1 MNPFAE
7 IFTNLESALSTDPA
21 SHHGSIVTTIEPSV
35 QSQLEQTLDG
45 VMKQYTPQFAGGI
58 IMDPK
63 TGAIYAMALRPD
75 FDPNTYNLVTNPSV
89 YDDKLVSGRY
99 ELGSIMKP
107 LTMAAGIDAGAVTPQ
122 TTYDDTGC
130 IMRSNK
136 KVCNYDGKARG
147 VITMQEVL
155 NHSLNVGATFVADTM
170 GHQT

>member
-1 MNPFAE
+1 MLFRSVGVYGLEKGWEDTLAESDSGLYVNPFAE

-122 TTYDDTGC
+122 TTYDDTEIG
-130 IMRSNK
+130 RAH
-136 KVCNYDGKARG
+136 V
-147 VITMQEVL
+147 
-155 NHSLNVGATFVADTM
+155 
-170 GHQT
+170 